1 MIVPGKILVI
11 DDVRE
16 QVEELLTSLR
26 SRGEYVIFSSGMPS
40 DDQLLV
46 NVRLLILDLYLV
58 PDDRTASVDL
68 IIGILDMLDR
78 QTRFF
83 LIAIW
88 SKFVDGEKGEEL
100 ISELKSKF
108 KERTERE
115 LKAIFLKPLGDPKK
129 LFHKKLVK
137 KIEEFI
143 AKRPE
148 PGLVYESER
157 ILEDAR
163 DKVVSDIVYAGN
175 MGVIIRALE
184 KQVGKE
190 ALERFVLQ
198 LFTKI
203 LNRYTEPTKRMQDCI
218 EALIKTAPKFS
229 QEGYAK
235 IHCLQTYYHVKDTEP
250 LWTGDVL
257 IKSLDTEKQYC
268 VVISPACDFAQ
279 KKLKFMR
286 LIQATKIEHKSLSQ
300 KKGLEQIKKK
310 LDLKLSGKQIVNAI
324 LSGRQL
330 PKKYYV
336 LQFLKEEDSPSFF
349 HLVLDF
355 DRVAPIPFKSS
366 AAELEDEGWKRLC
379 RIDDPWISDIL
390 QKYSSHSSRI
400 GIFEVPQDV
409 IKKVED
415 QIG

>member
-16 QVEELLTSLR
+16 QVEELLASLG
-26 SRGEYVIFSSGMPS
+26 SRGEYVVFSSGMP
-40 DDQLLV
+40 DDPLLV

-58 PDDRTASVDL
+58 PNDRTASVDL
-68 IIGILDMLDR
+68 IIGILDKLDK

-88 SKFVDGEKGEEL
+88 SKFVDGEKGDEL
-100 ISELKSKF
+100 ITELKSKF
-108 KERTERE
+108 KERTNRQ
-115 LKAIFLKPLGDPKK
+115 LKAIFLKPFGDPRK
-129 LFHKKLVK
+129 LFYEKLVK

-143 AKRPE
+143 AEQPE
-148 PGLVYESER
+148 TGLVYESER

-163 DKVVSDIVYAGN
+163 DRVVSDIVHAGN

-184 KQVGKE
+184 RQVGKE
-190 ALERFVLQ
+190 ALERCMLQ
-198 LFTKI
+198 LFTRI
-203 LNRYTEPTKRMQDCI
+203 LNRYTKPTKRMKDCI
-218 EALIKTAPKFS
+218 EDLIEETLEFS

-235 IHCLQTYYHVKDTEP
+235 IHCLQAYYHVKDTEP

-257 IKSLDTEKQYC
+257 MKSLDTERLCY

-279 KKLKFMR
+279 KKLNFMR
-286 LIQATKIEHKSLSQ
+286 VIHAERIEHTSLSE
-300 KKGLEQIKKK
+300 KEGLKQIKKK

-336 LQFLKEEDSPSFF
+336 LQFLEEEDSPSFF
-349 HLVLDF
+349 HLILDF
-355 DRVAPIPFKSS
+355 DRVEPIPFKSS
-366 AAELEDEGWKRLC
+366 AAELEDGWKRLC

-390 QKYSSHSSRI
+390 QRYSSHSSRI

-409 IKKVED
+409 IKKAKD

>member
-16 QVEELLTSLR
+16 QVEELLDSLS
-26 SRGEYVIFSSGMPS
+26 SRGEYVIFSSGMP
-40 DDQLLV
+40 DDPLV
-46 NVRLLILDLYLV
+46 VNIRLLILDLYLI
-58 PDDRTASVDL
+58 PNDRTASVDL
-68 IIGILDMLDR
+68 IISILDRLDR
-78 QTRFF
+78 QTKFF

-88 SKFVDGEKGEEL
+88 SKFVDGEKGDEL

-108 KERTERE
+108 KERTNRQ

-129 LFHKKLVK
+129 LFHEKLVK
-137 KIEEFI
+137 QIEEFI
-143 AKRPE
+143 AKQPE

-163 DKVVSDIVYAGN
+163 DKVVSDIVHAGN
-175 MGVIIRALE
+175 MGVIVRSLE

-190 ALERFVLQ
+190 ALERCILQ
-198 LFTKI
+198 LFTRI
-203 LNRYTEPTKRMQDCI
+203 LNRYTEPTNRMTDCI
-218 EALIKTAPKFS
+218 EALIKAAPEFS
-229 QEGYAK
+229 QEAYAK
-235 IHCLQTYYHVKDTEP
+235 IHGLQAYYHVKDTEL

-257 IKSLDTEKQYC
+257 TKSSDTERSYC

-279 KKLKFMR
+279 KRLKFMR
-286 LIQATKIEHKSLSQ
+286 VIHATRIEHTSLS
-300 KKGLEQIKKK
+300 KEEELKQIKKK
-310 LDLKLSGKQIVNAI
+310 LDLKLSEKQIVSTI

-330 PKKYYV
+330 PQKYYV
-336 LQFLKEEDSPSFF
+336 LQFLKEEDSPVFF

-355 DRVAPIPFKSS
+355 DRVAYIPFKSS
-366 AAELEDEGWKRLC
+366 VAELEDKEWKRLY

-390 QKYSSHSSRI
+390 QKYSTHSSRI
-400 GIFEVPQDV
+400 GIFEVPEDV
-409 IKKVED
+409 IKKAKN